1 MILEMLQAAAI
12 PGKPARY
19 PNPPAGTY
27 AVFFDD
33 VTADGPDGFNRIF
46 THGVMVE
53 LYEAAPD
60 PEAEA
65 AFEAELDA
73 RGLHYDKQARYW
85 LDNIKRYQVIYEYTY
100 IEKRRA

>member
-1 MILEMLQAAAI
+1 MIQDMLQAAAI

-19 PNPPAGTY
+19 PNPPSGTH
-27 AVFFDD
+27 AVYFDD
-33 VTADGPDGFNRIF
+33 VTADGPDGYNRIF
-46 THGVMVE
+46 NHGCMVE

-85 LDNIKRYQVIYEYTY
+85 LDSIKRYQVIYEFTY
-100 IEKRRA
+100 FEKRRA